1 LEKDILKQKIRDIIW
16 DYVSNEFESACK
28 TLIPKKE
35 VKHLPEVITQKSIFT
50 YVFIV
55 ERYLSN
61 KIIPIKYDIKYSK
74 SYSKLN
80 LSEIE
85 KKSIST
91 IEKLLGQGD
100 ASINSYSK
108 NFIPP
113 SIRNYFK
120 QKGSTYVVD
129 FSGSIWGIKHLHL
142 NPSKENGNDTLLYYV
157 IIGSTVYFLK
167 IGGHYDL
174 YSKTILEI
182 MINDFPEI
190 LPNLGIFP
198 MTDIMPGKPHNY
210 SIEEVKKIWLSGGNI
225 SHTINNNYYTSVNLQ
240 STSKLPA
247 NYNYIVSNISFQI
260 EHHIKLFLKEI
271 ITDENYQDI
280 DVRIVKDNDKP
291 NGNLLLAD
299 EISKSAILLN
309 INYLD
314 NIAFAVMIKSAN
326 FEK

>member
-1 LEKDILKQKIRDIIW
+1 
-16 DYVSNEFESACK
+16 
-28 TLIPKKE
+28 
-35 VKHLPEVITQKSIFT
+35 VITQKSIFT
-50 YVFIV
+50 YVFII

-91 IEKLLGQGD
+91 IEKLLEKGD
-100 ASINSYSK
+100 GSINSYSK
-108 NFIPP
+108 KFIPP
-113 SIRNYFK
+113 SIKNNLI
-120 QKGSTYVVD
+120 QKNDYIVD
-129 FSGSIWGIKHLHL
+129 FCGFIWGIKHLHL
-142 NPSKENGNDTLLYYV
+142 NPDNKKKNDTLLFYV
-157 IIGSTVYFLK
+157 TVGNTIYFLK
-167 IGGHYDL
+167 IGTHKDPYEKNL
-174 YSKTILEI
+174 LEI
-182 MINDFPEI
+182 IINDFPEI
-190 LPNLGIFP
+190 LTNLGIFP
-198 MTDIMPGKPHNY
+198 MPDMPIPEETHNY
-210 SIEEVKKIWLSGGNI
+210 SDGEVQKIWLSGGNI
-225 SHTINNNYYTSVNLQ
+225 SYTINNNYYTSVNLQ

-247 NYNYIVSNISFQI
+247 NYNYIVRNISFQI

-291 NGNLLLAD
+291 NGNLILVD

-314 NIAFAVMIKSAN
+314 NIDFAVMIKSAN